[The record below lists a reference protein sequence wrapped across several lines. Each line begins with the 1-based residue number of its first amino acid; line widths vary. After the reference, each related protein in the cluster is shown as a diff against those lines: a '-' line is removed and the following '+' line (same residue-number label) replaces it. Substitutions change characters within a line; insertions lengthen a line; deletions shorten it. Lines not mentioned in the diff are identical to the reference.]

1 MARTRNEPDVALP
14 QRLSARRPKGDQLRE
29 ILTALIGGM
38 APGEMLPSERVL
50 AERYGVARGTVRQEL
65 DALVTEG
72 LAARRA
78 GYGTFVADQKFLH
91 SSTLSSFSHD
101 MRARGLRPG
110 AAVVA
115 VSVEP
120 AGTPQA
126 VRLEVLV
133 GSPVVHLTR
142 VRTADGVPIALEK
155 VQLPGDRFAGV
166 EEVDFTDTSLYEVL
180 AERWGVHRLTADR
193 RISAVPP
200 TRPEAKLLDIPVT
213 QPCFAIEGAGRDP
226 VGVVEYGRS
235 LYRGDRYDLLVRVT
249 SSA

>member
-1 MARTRNEPDVALP
+1 MARTRNEPDVTLP
-14 QRLSARRPKGDQLRE
+14 RQLSARRPKGDQLRE

-38 APGEMLPSERVL
+38 PPGEMLPSERVL

-72 LAARRA
+72 LAVRRA
-78 GYGTFVADQKFLH
+78 GYGTFVAERKFLH

-110 AAVVA
+110 ATVVS

-126 VRLEVLV
+126 VRLEVPI
-133 GSPVVHLTR
+133 GTPVIHLTR
-142 VRTADGVPIALEK
+142 VRTADGAPIALEK
-155 VQLPGDRFAGV
+155 AQLPGLRFAGI
-166 EEVDFTDTSLYEVL
+166 EDVDFTDASLYDLL
-180 AERWGVHRLTADR
+180 AARWDVHRLTGER
-193 RISAVPP
+193 RISAVQP
-200 TRPEAKLLDIPVT
+200 TRAEAKLLEIPVT
-213 QPCFAIEGAGRDP
+213 QPCFAIEGMARDA

-235 LYRGDRYDLLVRVT
+235 LYRGDRYDMLVRVT
-249 SSA
+249 SA